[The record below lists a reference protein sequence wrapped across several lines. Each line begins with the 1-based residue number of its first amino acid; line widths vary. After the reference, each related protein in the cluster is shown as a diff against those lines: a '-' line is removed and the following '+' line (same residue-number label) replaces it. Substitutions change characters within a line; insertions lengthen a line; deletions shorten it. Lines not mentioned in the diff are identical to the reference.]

1 MDHNPLFAVYCEVQ
15 EDVMIL
21 DPINLDTAAA
31 RYSARYGTAAYER
44 VGSEISSAVGRRDWD
59 GAYYLQRLQWRIRKL
74 ERFEQLS
81 EQANRHGIALGIS
94 RRAHG
99 ASGTA

>member
-1 MDHNPLFAVYCEVQ
+1 
-15 EDVMIL
+15 MIL
-21 DPINLDTAAA
+21 DTADLDTVAA
-31 RYSARYGTAAYER
+31 RYSAMYGTAAYER

-81 EQANRHGIALGIS
+81 ARSNRHGIALSTS
-94 RRAHG
+94 RAARG
-99 ASGTA
+99 TSGKA